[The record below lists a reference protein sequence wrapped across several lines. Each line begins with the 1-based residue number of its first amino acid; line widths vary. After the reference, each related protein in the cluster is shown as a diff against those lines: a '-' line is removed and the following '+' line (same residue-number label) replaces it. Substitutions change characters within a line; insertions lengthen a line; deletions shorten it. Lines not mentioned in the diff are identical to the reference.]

1 MQVKKVFCDKCK
13 KEITTKKFYGIEINS
28 KEQSNSCIRYTDDVT
43 IVRDLCQDCYNK
55 LFWILTREN

>member
-28 KEQSNSCIRYTDDVT
+28 KEQNDGCIRYTDDVT